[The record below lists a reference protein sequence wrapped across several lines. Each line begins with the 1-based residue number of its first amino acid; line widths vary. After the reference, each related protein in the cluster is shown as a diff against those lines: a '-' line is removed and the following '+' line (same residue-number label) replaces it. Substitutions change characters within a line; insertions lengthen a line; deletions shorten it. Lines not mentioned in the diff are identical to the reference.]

1 MKKVIAT
8 IMFFVIGL
16 TLNFTPI
23 LAKEESIDALQAFKI
38 FEGFEDGSLRLDETI
53 TRAQMAKI
61 IDCVLGIRTAE
72 TANTIYSDV
81 PKEHWASGYINAAT
95 NMNIL
100 CGFEDGTF
108 RPEET
113 LTYEQVI
120 KIIVC
125 ALGYKPMADANGG
138 WYGGYFTAAA
148 EIGLIKNNT
157 KTEPTRRVIADLI
170 YSAFDIPLMGA
181 STWNTDGKNEY
192 TKTNDTILSKYLKVT
207 KWEGVVKETPFTLKT
222 STDETPYIELADS
235 LKYEVKDGVLE
246 KVKTAFPKADC
257 SAIDVN
263 DLLGKK
269 VVCYTDD
276 EDNLIAITEKKNT
289 NTVKVIN
296 ASDLENNSDNGYIK
310 FDNDKIKISKD
321 LIIYK
326 NHELIA
332 DSVKNTEDLINFNPS
347 GNITFISNDN
357 DSTYDILLFNSF
369 VEIAIVKEVRNV
381 DGYITFNCYTGS
393 IEDYDTTED
402 NNIQVIKDGKT
413 ASIKD
418 IAENDVVSIVDNFYY
433 VSSKNIT
440 GTVEEIRD
448 DKITIGGKEYK
459 VTSTLSIDLND
470 YGIFYIDVNGDIVYY
485 RAATKASN
493 KYGIITAVSK
503 ENKFGEIY
511 KAEVVFSNGTSGIY
525 TIKNKATFGSL
536 NNASDI
542 YDYLVTAMDG
552 SYRATPD
559 NINKLI
565 FSLSTKDDYI
575 TQIEALD
582 SAKESGRVY
591 DSESMSYG
599 SIDINKSSILFA
611 VDDVDEIFPEDI
623 SIGKAI
629 DYFVEDEGKDYIV
642 YGYDEKNSI
651 TPVLIGFNI
660 TNTIVDKNSLFIV
673 SSVSYKWIEN
683 VNAKGYSIKG
693 MQNNVTKTIT
703 LYNENGYEDEI
714 AAGDIVLFGPEQ
726 SNGYIS
732 KYKIVYSMKDGLL
745 DSGTEDINYYVGEV
759 SDISDTKLFF
769 TDGNSITMK
778 SATIYTLVDTT
789 GKEIEI
795 KKTYRGTS
803 LFNKKYKTI
812 AFIKDFEGKQS
823 EIIIYR

>member
-1 MKKVIAT
+1 
-8 IMFFVIGL
+8 
-16 TLNFTPI
+16 
-23 LAKEESIDALQAFKI
+23 
-38 FEGFEDGSLRLDETI
+38 
-53 TRAQMAKI
+53 MAKI
-61 IDCVLGIRTAE
+61 IDCTLGIRSAE
-72 TANTIYSDV
+72 SADTIYSDV
-81 PKEHWASGYINAAT
+81 PKTHWASGYINAAT

-125 ALGYKPMADANGG
+125 SLGYKPMADANGG
-138 WYGGYFTAAA
+138 WYGGYFTTAA

-157 KTEPTRRVIADLI
+157 KTEPTRQVIADLI

-192 TKTNDTILSKYLKVT
+192 TKTNDTILSKYLKVV
-207 KWEGVVKETPFTLKT
+207 KWEGIVKETPFSLKT
-222 STDETPYIELADS
+222 SKNETPYIELADS
-235 LKYEVKDGVLE
+235 LKYEIKDGVL
-246 KVKTAFPKADC
+246 VKTKEAFPKADC
-257 SAIDVN
+257 SAMDVN
-263 DLLGKK
+263 NLLGKK

-276 EDNLIAITEKKNT
+276 EDNLIAITEKANA

-296 ASDLENNSDNGYIK
+296 VSDLENNTDNGYIK
-310 FDNDKIKISKD
+310 FNNEKIKITKD
-321 LIIYK
+321 LFIYK
-326 NHELIA
+326 NHELITETIA
-332 DSVKNTEDLINFNPS
+332 NTEELIQLSPS
-347 GNITFISNDN
+347 GDITFISNNNDN
-357 DSTYDILLFNSF
+357 TYDVILFNAF
-369 VEIAIVKEVRNV
+369 AETAIVKEVRNV
-381 DGYITFNCYTGS
+381 DGYITFNCYSGS
-393 IEDYDTTED
+393 IEDYDSTED

-413 ASIKD
+413 ASIED

-440 GTVEEIRD
+440 GTVEEIRN
-448 DKITIGGKEYK
+448 DKITINGKEYK
-459 VTSTLSIDLND
+459 INSTLSIDLND
-470 YGIFYIDVNGDIVYY
+470 YGVFYIDVNNEIIYY
-485 RAATKASN
+485 RTATKASN

-503 ENKFGEIY
+503 EDKFGDIY
-511 KAEVVFSNGTSGIY
+511 KAEIVFSNGVSGIY

-552 SYRATPD
+552 SYRVTPT

-565 FSLSTKDDYI
+565 FSFSIKDDYI
-575 TQIEALD
+575 TQIEALN
-582 SAKESGRVY
+582 SIKESGRTY

-611 VDDVDEIFPEDI
+611 VDDVDEVFPEDI
-623 SIGKAI
+623 SIGKAV

-651 TPVLIGFNI
+651 VPVLIGFNI

-673 SSVSYKWIEN
+673 SSVSYKWIESA
-683 VNAKGYSIKG
+683 NAKGYLIKG
-693 MQNNVTKTIT
+693 MQNNVAKTIT
-703 LYNENGYEDEI
+703 LYNENGYENEI

-726 SNGYIS
+726 SNGYVS
-732 KYKIVYSMKDGLL
+732 KYKIIYSMANGLL
-745 DSGTEDINYYVGEV
+745 DNGTEDIEYYVGEV

-769 TDGNSITMK
+769 ADGNSITMK
-778 SATIYTLVDTT
+778 SATVYTLVDTT
-789 GKEIEI
+789 GKEIEV

-803 LFNKKYKTI
+803 LFNKKYQTI